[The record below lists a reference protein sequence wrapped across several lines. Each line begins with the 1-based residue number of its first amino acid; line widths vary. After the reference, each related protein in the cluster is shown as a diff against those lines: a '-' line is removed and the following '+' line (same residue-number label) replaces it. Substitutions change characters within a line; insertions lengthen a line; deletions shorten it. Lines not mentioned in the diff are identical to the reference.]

1 VIFKLNNDSLF
12 SVKFWGVRGS
22 IACPG
27 PDFKK
32 YGGNTPCVEV
42 RCDNRVIIFDA
53 GTGLRPLGD
62 AMTLEK
68 KLEADIFFSHAHLDH
83 IGGLPFF
90 RPAFN
95 PSNKLR
101 IWSGPLE
108 NVNSMK
114 EVFRNLMSPPLFPVP
129 IEIFNAQIDFK
140 VFEIGQ
146 SIKLSDEINVSTT
159 ALNHPQGAVGYRINF
174 NGQSICYISDTEHAV
189 GKIDEDIKKLIQGS
203 DVVIYDSTY
212 TDEEYPNYVGWGHST
227 WSEGAKLCDAAS
239 VGKLIIFHHDPS
251 HNDSDMDQ
259 IALEAEKQRPGTL
272 VAKEGM
278 TITL

>member
-1 VIFKLNNDSLF
+1 MNNNPSFCL
-12 SVKFWGVRGS
+12 KFWGVRGS

-27 PDFKK
+27 INFKK

-42 RCDNRVIIFDA
+42 RCDNRIIIFDA
-53 GTGLRPLGD
+53 GTGLRSLGD
-62 AMTLEK
+62 SMLSERN
-68 KLEADIFFSHAHLDH
+68 LEADIFFSHAHMDH

-90 RPAFN
+90 GPAFDPRN
-95 PSNKLR
+95 TLR

-108 NVNSMK
+108 NVSSIK

-129 IEIFNAQIDFK
+129 IEIFNAKIEYNVLK
-140 VFEIGQ
+140 IGQ
-146 SIKLSDEINVSTT
+146 LIKLSDKIDVLTT
-159 ALNHPQGAVGYRINF
+159 TLNHPQGAVGYRINF
-174 NGQSICYISDTEHAV
+174 NGKSICYISDTEHIV
-189 GKIDEDIKKLIQGS
+189 GKIDENIKNLIQGS

-212 TDEEYPNYVGWGHST
+212 TDEEYPNHVGWGHST
-227 WSEGAKLCDAAS
+227 WTEGVKLCDAAS

-251 HNDSDMDQ
+251 HDDSDMDH
-259 IALEAEKQRPGTL
+259 IALVAEKHRPGTL